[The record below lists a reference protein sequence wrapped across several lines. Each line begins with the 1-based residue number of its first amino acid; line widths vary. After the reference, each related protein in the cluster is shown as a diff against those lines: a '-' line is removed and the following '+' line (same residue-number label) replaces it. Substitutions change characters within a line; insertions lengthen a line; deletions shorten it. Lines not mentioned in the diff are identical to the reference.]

1 MELSNR
7 EMKILKTIEKRSII
21 QQNDLLDIID
31 AKSNA
36 TVFED
41 IKKLILQNMI
51 FDYRIGQYRFYELS
65 PHQTFHKNL
74 IIQIKNRIIQLT
86 LILKNIE
93 NKSIKY
99 GSEVLHHICRTFL
112 TYYYDPIYF
121 KSRINSI
128 IYCHDHDEMSIHR
141 KDIIKNISK
150 LKNRTKHNLF
160 GMSIKSINDIHV
172 ECNATYKKYIT
183 LMHDRNEKKIS
194 KKRFLIDK
202 KIEILKNNYIE
213 LHHQFDIFEKY
224 STMYIK
230 DNQHIN
236 EIDGDVHTNNNDHYI
251 EKNQVSKLHDCQFDN
266 PYEEILEIISYHG
279 SPTRKSIIHILD
291 SQRGSMAPNTII
303 KHIADLIDKK
313 TIYPFMQGKN
323 IAYNLSNDT
332 IYVNSKKQIDEKI
345 KQWYDILSK
354 LEQKSEV
361 YDIDVQRGILN
372 CLNKSFTMLQKFNKN
387 MSEKYIEYEEV
398 LKCETYIHEMFITI
412 CQKTDIENS
421 LKNVLDKCGEIRQ
434 ILYNIGELDVH
445 IFQSDKPIK
454 YLNNNL
460 NQLQNAKNDLKKLY
474 CEKIGYGDLKIQKI
488 FEDVI
493 INMDEMINM
502 LSKKSLKN
510 RDEFNKLFRN
520 IDELLTD
527 IHANN
532 IHMASLEIN
541 LISLRTNMIRD
552 HTSNNKNF
560 DELLEHL
567 IYLFKY
573 LDNYKS
579 IRELII
585 NCCRTN
591 KYL

>member
-1 MELSNR
+1 
-7 EMKILKTIEKRSII
+7 
-21 QQNDLLDIID
+21 
-31 AKSNA
+31 
-36 TVFED
+36 
-41 IKKLILQNMI
+41 
-51 FDYRIGQYRFYELS
+51 
-65 PHQTFHKNL
+65 
-74 IIQIKNRIIQLT
+74 
-86 LILKNIE
+86 
-93 NKSIKY
+93 
-99 GSEVLHHICRTFL
+99 
-112 TYYYDPIYF
+112 
-121 KSRINSI
+121 
-128 IYCHDHDEMSIHR
+128 
-141 KDIIKNISK
+141 
-150 LKNRTKHNLF
+150 
-160 GMSIKSINDIHV
+160 
-172 ECNATYKKYIT
+172 
-183 LMHDRNEKKIS
+183 
-194 KKRFLIDK
+194 
-202 KIEILKNNYIE
+202 
-213 LHHQFDIFEKY
+213 
-224 STMYIK
+224 
-230 DNQHIN
+230 
-236 EIDGDVHTNNNDHYI
+236 
-251 EKNQVSKLHDCQFDN
+251 
-266 PYEEILEIISYHG
+266 
-279 SPTRKSIIHILD
+279 
-291 SQRGSMAPNTII
+291 
-303 KHIADLIDKK
+303 
-313 TIYPFMQGKN
+313 
-323 IAYNLSNDT
+323 
-332 IYVNSKKQIDEKI
+332 
-345 KQWYDILSK
+345 
-354 LEQKSEV
+354 
-361 YDIDVQRGILN
+361 
-372 CLNKSFTMLQKFNKN
+372 
-387 MSEKYIEYEEV
+387 MSEKYVEYEEV

-493 INMDEMINM
+493 INMDKMINM

-560 DELLEHL
+560 DELVEHL

-573 LDNYKS
+573 LDNFKS